1 MKRKQIIRLTGL
13 ILLHELIMFIILF
26 NYTFLSVG
34 WHENLARNIA
44 VFLIIF
50 TPAVLFASYKIKSE
64 KFDLIVIII
73 NCLILLIVI
82 LFALI
87 EPFVISLGSYDLF
100 SSQRILI
107 LNPGISFAY
116 ILYISTLFILIPRL
130 KNFNFKKI
138 VGAFLPIIFWIILR
152 VLFVFIKTPIF
163 QG

>member
-73 NCLILLIVI
+73 NCLILLIAI